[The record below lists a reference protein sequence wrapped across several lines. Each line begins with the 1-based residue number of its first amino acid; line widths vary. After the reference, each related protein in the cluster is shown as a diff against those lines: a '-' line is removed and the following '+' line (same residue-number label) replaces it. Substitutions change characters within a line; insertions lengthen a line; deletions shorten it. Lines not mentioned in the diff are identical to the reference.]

1 MKKFQFLALK
11 SEEFF
16 DMIEK
21 ISRERDLLKQRK
33 RTDNVLKIVCFIVIP
48 ASIITFNVKEENNH
62 LTVSRSISFLPVL
75 LLSIP
80 ILAALEAI
88 VYGILF
94 LIDYFSSVTFILVEY
109 FSNVTFILVGGWIMA
124 VMFLIYQTYVEV
136 DEINKKLYRVKV

>member
-16 DMIEK
+16 DMIDK
-21 ISRERDLLKQRK
+21 ICRERNSVKRTK
-33 RTDNVLKIVCFIVIP
+33 RTDNVLKLVCFVVIP

-62 LTVSRSISFLPVL
+62 LVVNRSINFSPIL

-88 VYGILF
+88 VYGISYLV
-94 LIDYFSSVTFILVEY
+94 DNFSSLTFW
-109 FSNVTFILVGGWIMA
+109 LVGGAWVMV
-124 VMFLIYQTYVEV
+124 VMFLIYQTFVEV

>member
-16 DMIEK
+16 DMIDK
-21 ISRERDLLKQRK
+21 ISRERNSVKRRK
-33 RTDNVLKIVCFIVIP
+33 RTENVLKLVCFIVIP
-48 ASIITFNVKEENNH
+48 ASIITFRVEEEDNH
-62 LTVSRSISFLPVL
+62 LIVNRSINFSPIL

-88 VYGILF
+88 VYGISYLV
-94 LIDYFSSVTFILVEY
+94 DNFSSLTFY
-109 FSNVTFILVGGWIMA
+109 LVGGAWIMV
-124 VMFLIYQTYVEV
+124 VMFLIYQTFVEV